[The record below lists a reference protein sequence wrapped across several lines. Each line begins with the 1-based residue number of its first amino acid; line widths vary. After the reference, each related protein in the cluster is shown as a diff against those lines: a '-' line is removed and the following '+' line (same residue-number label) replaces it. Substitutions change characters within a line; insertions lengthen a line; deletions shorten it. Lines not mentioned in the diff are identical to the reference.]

1 MTDIPTPPPTY
12 QDFVKRYPKLE
23 EAWEKINEA
32 GKEGGNF
39 DEKTMRLIKLGIAMG
54 AMKQGAI
61 ASGVRKALAIG
72 ITHSEIEQV
81 IALTAGTLGM
91 SSTVAVF
98 SWVQE
103 VFNQQQD

>member
-1 MTDIPTPPPTY
+1 MTNLPEPPKIY

-23 EAWEKINEA
+23 QAWEQINEA
-32 GKEGGNF
+32 GKEGNF
-39 DEKTMRLIKLGIAMG
+39 DEKTIRLIKLGIAMG
-54 AMKQGAI
+54 AMKQGSVTA
-61 ASGVRKALAIG
+61 GVRKALAIG
-72 ITHSEIEQV
+72 ITQEEIEQV

-103 VFNQQQD
+103 VFHDRQGA